1 MLHVVIEKEVFCH
14 LTFLQSMLM
23 ISLMNFDNLDMVFA
37 LLRCLWAVSSMLM
50 TLSCSLV
57 TATYLLRLSSSR
69 AFGHIGQHHGAILN
83 GQLQHIQTSSHLK
96 STVCKS
102 CWKVL
107 RHVFLGAGVLLYACH
122 PLESRILPL
131 SPLDDLVRRS
141 I

>member
-57 TATYLLRLSSSR
+57 TATYLLTYL
-69 AFGHIGQHHGAILN
+69 
-83 GQLQHIQTSSHLK
+83 
-96 STVCKS
+96 
-102 CWKVL
+102 
-107 RHVFLGAGVLLYACH
+107 
-122 PLESRILPL
+122 
-131 SPLDDLVRRS
+131 DLVPPVPLGTS
-141 I
+141 GSMAPF